1 MRPEGEVC
9 TCSCGGKIA
18 VLVNS
23 VESIENQLLRL
34 NRMITGNGKPGL
46 QTSLAVLQHRVT
58 ELENFERQ
66 VVATK
71 RWAALGGIGFL
82 TTLMV
87 DIVLGFYGAR

>member
-1 MRPEGEVC
+1 MAPESDLC
-9 TCSCGGKIA
+9 SCSCGGKIA

-23 VESIENQLLRL
+23 VESIDNQLLRL
-34 NRMITGNGKPGL
+34 NRTIQGNGKPGL

-58 ELENFERQ
+58 GLEDFERQ

-87 DIVLGFYGAR
+87 DIVLGFYGSK

>member
-1 MRPEGEVC
+1 MAPESDLC
-9 TCSCGGKIA
+9 SCSCGGKIA

-23 VESIENQLLRL
+23 VESIDNQLLRL
-34 NRMITGNGKPGL
+34 NRTIQGNGKPGL
-46 QTSLAVLQHRVT
+46 QTSLAILQHRVT
-58 ELENFERQ
+58 GLEDFERQ

-87 DIVLGFYGAR
+87 DIVLGFYGSK

>member
-1 MRPEGEVC
+1 MAPESDLC
-9 TCSCGGKIA
+9 SCSCGGKIA

-23 VESIENQLLRL
+23 VESIEHQLLRL
-34 NRMITGNGKPGL
+34 NGTIQGNGKPGM
-46 QTSLAVLQHRVT
+46 QTSLAILQHRVT
-58 ELENFERQ
+58 GLEDFERQ

-87 DIVLGFYGAR
+87 DIVLGFYGSK

>member
-1 MRPEGEVC
+1 MRPEGEIC
-9 TCSCGGKIA
+9 NCSCGGKIA

-87 DIVLGFYGAR
+87 DIVLGF